1 MVRLEGNPH
10 CQAPQIEPIHL
21 IRYYMDMCV
30 NFLFVGQYAQL
41 QLHSK
46 CTTSVQHTQP
56 IHSKCTIPVQHAQ
69 LQARCT
75 ISGQD
80 KLSHSIY
87 AILDQDEPIQSK
99 CNTSCQGKLIQS
111 ISGQQSTFIHSY
123 TQQHSSTPIAPHQL
137 GGTTQNLDAHQ
148 NSNSS
153 NPNPRQKKTRVVT
166 SETLK
171 ASKNASRYMEA
182 IRHGESQSS
191 VHGPRK

>member
-46 CTTSVQHTQP
+46 CT
-56 IHSKCTIPVQHAQ
+56 IPVQHAQ

-80 KLSHSIY
+80 KLSHSIC

-99 CNTSCQGKLIQS
+99 CNTSCQDKLIQS